1 MNMNQIR
8 TLSDRELMIGLRNK
22 VFLERQNV
30 TEVLE
35 FLREVDRRRLYAEAN
50 CSSLWEFCTR
60 ELKYSSGATSRRIA
74 AMRLIRDLPELKED
88 LESGKQNLSSLG
100 QARKFFNAE
109 EKATDTKLTAQQ
121 KKDVLDKIEG
131 KSTREVE
138 KDLLE
143 LSSAP
148 IEIKKP
154 EKKRA
159 IDKTH
164 TELKLVLDAE
174 LLEKLDRIQALRS
187 HADPSFSYIELL
199 KFMASDILKRLDPI
213 EKEKVKVEKSQSH
226 PAPGVKAKVEKK
238 RVAIPAAVKREVWLR
253 DGGKCSFKDCN
264 STHFLELDH
273 LLSVALGGNNDS
285 TNLRL
290 RCRGHNQRYA
300 VNLYGVKKMQEYL
313 PK

>member
-1 MNMNQIR
+1 MNTNQIR
-8 TLSDRELMIGLRNK
+8 ALSDKELISDLRTK
-22 VFLERQNV
+22 VLEERKNM

-35 FLREVDRRRLYAEAN
+35 FLREVDRRRLYAEWS
-50 CSSLWEFCTR
+50 CSSLWEFCTK

-74 AMRLIRDLPELKED
+74 AMRLLRDLPELKED

-100 QARKFFNAE
+100 QAQKYFHAE
-109 EKATDTKLTAQQ
+109 EKATDTKLTRDQ
-121 KKDVLDKIEG
+121 KREVLEQIEG

-164 TELKLVLDAE
+164 TELRLVLDAE

-199 KFMASDILKRLDPI
+199 KFMASDILKRLDPV
-213 EKEKVKVEKSQSH
+213 EKEKIKVEKSH
-226 PAPGVKAKVEKK
+226 PAPGVKPKAGKN
-238 RVAIPAAVKREVWLR
+238 RVAIPTETKRQVWLR
-253 DGGKCSFKDCN
+253 DQGRCAFKDCH
-264 STHFLELDH
+264 STHFLEIDH
-273 LLSVALGGNNDS
+273 IIPVALGGSNDPS
-285 TNLRL
+285 NLRV

-300 VNLYGVKKMQEYL
+300 VTIYGVEKMQEYIL
-313 PK
+313 K

>member
-1 MNMNQIR
+1 MNIHQIR
-8 TLSDRELMIGLRNK
+8 ALSDKDLISGLRNK
-22 VFLERQNV
+22 VIEERKNM

-35 FLREVDRRRLYAEAN
+35 FLREVDRRRLYAEWS
-50 CSSLWEFCTR
+50 CSSLWEFCTK

-74 AMRLIRDLPELKED
+74 AMRLLRDLPELKED

-100 QARKFFNAE
+100 QAQKFFNAQ
-109 EKATDTKLTAQQ
+109 EKATDKKLTSEQ
-121 KKDVLDKIEG
+121 KRDVLEQIEG

-148 IEIKKP
+148 TEIKHP

-159 IDKTH
+159 IDKSH
-164 TELKLVLDAE
+164 TELRLVLDAE

-199 KFMASDILKRLDPI
+199 KFMASDILKRLDPT
-213 EKEKVKVEKSQSH
+213 EKEKTKAEKARSH
-226 PAPGVKAKVEKK
+226 PTPGVKPKS
-238 RVAIPAAVKREVWLR
+238 RIAIPASTKRQVWVR
-253 DGGKCSFKDCN
+253 DQGKCTFKDCN
-264 STHFLELDH
+264 STRFLEIDH
-273 LLSVALGGNNDS
+273 IVPVALGGSSDS
-285 TNLRL
+285 SNLRL

-300 VNLYGVKKMQEYL
+300 VSVYGVEKMQEYRA
-313 PK
+313 K

>member
-1 MNMNQIR
+1 MNIHQIR
-8 TLSDRELMIGLRNK
+8 ALSDKELISGLRNK
-22 VFLERQNV
+22 VVEERKNM

-35 FLREVDRRRLYAEAN
+35 FLREVDRRRLYAEWS
-50 CSSLWEFCTR
+50 CSSLWEFCTK

-74 AMRLIRDLPELKED
+74 AMRLLRDLPELKDD

-100 QARKFFNAE
+100 QAQKFFNAE
-109 EKATDTKLTAQQ
+109 EKASDKKLTSEQ
-121 KKDVLDKIEG
+121 KRDVLEQIEG

-148 IEIKKP
+148 FEIKNP

-159 IDKTH
+159 IDKSH
-164 TELKLVLDAE
+164 TELRLVLDAE

-199 KFMASDILKRLDPI
+199 KFMASDILKRLDPM
-213 EKEKVKVEKSQSH
+213 EKEKIKAEKTKSH
-226 PAPGVKAKVEKK
+226 PAPGVKPKS
-238 RVAIPAAVKREVWLR
+238 RIAIPAATKRQVWLR
-253 DGGKCSFKDCN
+253 DQGKCTFKDCN
-264 STHFLELDH
+264 STHFLEIDH
-273 LLSVALGGNNDS
+273 IVPVALGGSGDLS
-285 TNLRL
+285 NLRL

-300 VNLYGVKKMQEYL
+300 VSVYGVEKMQEYRA
-313 PK
+313 K